1 MRNKRTGLL
10 GFLQRINNSTTL
22 SQKKATVAAILILGF
37 FSVLLFVQS
46 SVSEPQEVRS
56 TVIPDPIVQPK
67 EEPEEVG
74 LCMADAFDKKD
85 EAKEEDR
92 PQKMATKRVPSK
104 RQNEER
110 VSVAIVTLF
119 KNDYKPEIQ
128 ASKAAMKRN
137 VTQEV
142 IKGRF
147 FGDEMRLGQLS
158 IENKLDYGH
167 RHRYPVFFYHN
178 SLIDPTRSPSWAKIP
193 VIQHYLGFSDWI
205 LWSDIDA
212 FCSSFS
218 SSLLEHPS
226 LFHFISSCFP
236 DVLFSSD
243 LLVSFISNQSS
254 TRIFYLKTSSAP
266 PFQPLKIQMR
276 SISS

>member
-1 MRNKRTGLL
+1 MVLVRNKRTGLPS
-10 GFLQRINNSTTL
+10 FLQRINNSTTL
-22 SQKKATVAAILILGF
+22 AQKKATVAAILILGF

-56 TVIPDPIVQPK
+56 TVVPEPIVQPK

-74 LCMADAFDKKD
+74 LCMADAFDKKE
-85 EAKEEDR
+85 EAKEEDTT
-92 PQKMATKRVPSK
+92 KKTVTKRVPSK
-104 RQNEER
+104 RQSEER
-110 VSVAIVTLF
+110 ISVAIVTLF

-137 VTQEV
+137 ATQEV

-193 VIQHYLGFSDWI
+193 VIQHYLAFSDWI
-205 LWSDIDA
+205 LWSDVDA
-212 FCSSFS
+212 FCLSFS
-218 SSLLEHPS
+218 SSLLES
-226 LFHFISSCFP
+226 YLLSSFM
-236 DVLFSSD
+236 FS
-243 LLVSFISNQSS
+243 
-254 TRIFYLKTSSAP
+254 
-266 PFQPLKIQMR
+266 
-276 SISS
+276 